1 MEKRHTLPI
10 SVQLLLEKEDKIL
23 LMKRKNTGYEDGKYC
38 LPGWHVEAH
47 EEIREALIREAKEEI
62 GIDIDMQDIKFYKV
76 MNRKVNSNQE
86 YIDFIFKANHWTG
99 EITNEENNKCEEI
112 IWANKKNLPK
122 NILSFIPEILKN
134 DKVMYLPYNWDEN

>member
-1 MEKRHTLPI
+1 MEKRHTFPV

-23 LMKRKNTGYEDGKYC
+23 LMKRKNTEYEDGKYC
-38 LPGWHVEAH
+38 LPGGHVEAN
-47 EEIREALIREAKEEI
+47 EEIRKALIREAKEEI

-86 YIDFIFKANHWTG
+86 YLDFIFKANHWTG

-112 IWANKKNLPK
+112 IWANKKNLPE

-134 DKVMYLPYNWDEN
+134 DKVIYLPYNWEEN